1 MKGDSFMEKLNNK
14 LVLAVLQED
23 DYEATVS
30 ALNEHGY
37 FVTKLSSSGGFLK
50 KKSITIL
57 VGVDSHRYVEL
68 MDLLK
73 GRAGK
78 RSKTVYTTP
87 TILPGAHPEA
97 GVAAAVPIQ
106 VETGGVTVF
115 TMSLDG
121 LDKF

>member
-1 MKGDSFMEKLNNK
+1 MEQNSK
-14 LVLAVLQED
+14 LVFAVLQED
-23 DYEATVS
+23 DYERTVS
-30 ALNEHGY
+30 ALNQHGF

-50 KKSITIL
+50 KKNITIL
-57 VGVDSHRYVEL
+57 VGVDSQRYVEL
-68 MDLLK
+68 IDLLK

-87 TILPGAHPEA
+87 AILPGSHPESS
-97 GVAAAVPIQ
+97 VAAAVPIQ

>member
-1 MKGDSFMEKLNNK
+1 MMEQQNSK

-23 DYEATVS
+23 DYEGTVA

-50 KKSITIL
+50 KKNITIL
-57 VGVDSHRYVEL
+57 VGVDAPRYVEL
-68 MDLLK
+68 VDLLK

-78 RSKTVYTTP
+78 RLKTVFTAP
-87 TILPGAHPEA
+87 SLFPGSNPEA
-97 GVAAAVPIQ
+97 AMSSSVPVQ

-115 TMSLDG
+115 TLSLDG

>member
-1 MKGDSFMEKLNNK
+1 MDQNTK

-23 DYEATVS
+23 DYDSTVA

-57 VGVDSHRYVEL
+57 VGVDSSRYVEL
-68 MDLLK
+68 LDLLK
-73 GRAGK
+73 GRAG
-78 RSKTVYTTP
+78 RRIKTVSARP
-87 TILPGAHPEA
+87 SLLPGGSPDAA
-97 GVAAAVPIQ
+97 GATAVPVQ

-115 TMSLDG
+115 TVSLDS

>member
-1 MKGDSFMEKLNNK
+1 MEQNNK

-23 DYEATVS
+23 DYERTVS
-30 ALNEHGY
+30 ALNYHGF
-37 FVTKLSSSGGFLK
+37 FVTKLSSSGGFLRK
-50 KKSITIL
+50 RNITIL

-73 GRAGK
+73 GRAGR
-78 RSKTVYTTP
+78 RSKVIYTTP
-87 TILPGAHPEA
+87 TILPGSHHEG
-97 GVAAAVPIQ
+97 GVSTAVPIQ

-115 TMSLDG
+115 TMSLEG

>member
-1 MKGDSFMEKLNNK
+1 MENQGNK

-23 DYEATVS
+23 DYESTVS

-50 KKSITIL
+50 KKNITIL
-57 VGVDSHRYVEL
+57 VGVDAPRYVEL
-68 MDLLK
+68 LDLLK

-78 RSKTVYTTP
+78 RVKTVFSTP
-87 TILPGAHPEA
+87 SLFPGSSPEA
-97 GVAAAVPIQ
+97 TMSSSVPVQ

-121 LDKF
+121 LEKF

>member
-1 MKGDSFMEKLNNK
+1 MNQTNK
-14 LVLAVLQED
+14 LVFAVLQED
-23 DYEATVS
+23 DYERTVA
-30 ALNEHGY
+30 ALNQHGF

-50 KKSITIL
+50 KKNITIL
-57 VGVDSHRYVEL
+57 VGVDAHRYVEL
-68 MDLLK
+68 IDLLK

-87 TILPGAHPEA
+87 AILPGAHPEST
-97 GVAAAVPIQ
+97 VAAAVPIQ

>member
-1 MKGDSFMEKLNNK
+1 MNQQGNK
-14 LVLAVLQED
+14 LILAVLQED
-23 DYEATVS
+23 DYDSTVS

-50 KKSITIL
+50 KKNITIL
-57 VGVDSHRYVEL
+57 VGVDSQRYVEL

-73 GRAGK
+73 GRAG
-78 RSKTVYTTP
+78 RRLKTVVSAP
-87 TILPGAHPEA
+87 SFFPGSGHEA
-97 GVAAAVPIQ
+97 IMSSSVPVE

-115 TMSLDG
+115 TLSLDS

>member
-1 MKGDSFMEKLNNK
+1 MEKLNNK

-50 KKSITIL
+50 KKNITIL
-57 VGVDSHRYVEL
+57 VGVDELRYVEL
-68 MDLLK
+68 LDLLK

-78 RSKTVYTTP
+78 RLKTVFTAP
-87 TILPGAHPEA
+87 SLFPGSNPEA
-97 GVAAAVPIQ
+97 AMSSSVPVQ

-121 LDKF
+121 LEKF

>member
-1 MKGDSFMEKLNNK
+1 MEQGNK
-14 LVLAVLQED
+14 LILAILQED
-23 DYEATVS
+23 DYESTIT

-50 KKSITIL
+50 KKNITIL
-57 VGVDSHRYVEL
+57 IGVDSSRYVEL

-78 RSKTVYTTP
+78 RIKTVFSTP
-87 TILPGAHPEA
+87 SLFPGANPEITLSSS
-97 GVAAAVPIQ
+97 VPMQ

-115 TMSLDG
+115 TMSLDS
-121 LDKF
+121 LEKF

>member
-1 MKGDSFMEKLNNK
+1 MEHQNNK

-23 DYEATVS
+23 DYEGTVA

-50 KKSITIL
+50 KKNITIL
-57 VGVDSHRYVEL
+57 VGVDAPRYVEL
-68 MDLLK
+68 LDLLK

-78 RSKTVYTTP
+78 RLKTVFSAP
-87 TILPGAHPEA
+87 SLFPGSNPETA
-97 GVAAAVPIQ
+97 MSSSVPVQ
-106 VETGGVTVF
+106 VQTGGVTVF
-115 TMSLDG
+115 TLSLDG

>member
-1 MKGDSFMEKLNNK
+1 MDQNNK

-23 DYEATVS
+23 DYERTVA
-30 ALNEHGY
+30 ALNQHGF

-50 KKSITIL
+50 KKNITIL

-68 MDLLK
+68 IDLLK
-73 GRAGK
+73 GRAGR

-87 TILPGAHPEA
+87 AILPGSHPET
-97 GVAAAVPIQ
+97 GVASAVPIQ
-106 VETGGVTVF
+106 VETGGVTIF

>member
-1 MKGDSFMEKLNNK
+1 MEQHNK

-23 DYEATVS
+23 DYEQTVS
-30 ALNEHGY
+30 ALSQHGF

-50 KKSITIL
+50 KKNITIL
-57 VGVDSHRYVEL
+57 IGVDSLRYVEL
-68 MDLLK
+68 IDLLK

-78 RSKTVYTTP
+78 RSKIVYTTP
-87 TILPGAHPEA
+87 AIIPGAHPET
-97 GVAAAVPIQ
+97 GVSAAVPIQ
-106 VETGGVTVF
+106 VEIGGVTVF

>member
-1 MKGDSFMEKLNNK
+1 MEKQNSK

-23 DYEATVS
+23 DYESTVA

-50 KKSITIL
+50 KKNITIL
-57 VGVDSHRYVEL
+57 VGVDEPRYVEL
-68 MDLLK
+68 LDLLK

-78 RSKTVYTTP
+78 RLKTVFTTP
-87 TILPGAHPEA
+87 SLFPGSNPEA
-97 GVAAAVPIQ
+97 AMSSAVPVQ

>member
-1 MKGDSFMEKLNNK
+1 M
-14 LVLAVLQED
+14 
-23 DYEATVS
+23 S
-30 ALNEHGY
+30 ALIHHGF

-57 VGVDSHRYVEL
+57 VGVESHRYIEL

-87 TILPGAHPEA
+87 TILPGSHPEA